1 MRSVGKVIQSSIA
14 LGLAMATASTGG
26 GMRLQV
32 LHTGA
37 GVARR
42 EAYQDRRA
50 EDRAVLDQVDA
61 EAVLRAESATQRIVR
76 VEAGSIVVDAEGAN
90 YAPIV
95 KRESKKERRARQQK
109 KARDQQQAA
118 ATASQMEGGG
128 TGSIEAADNSQ
139 LEAVV
144 AGREVEGADEVSG
157 RLTNALA
164 DALADEEDD
173 GEAGEEEVV
182 AMPLLDAH
190 GPDLSDALRYLRR
203 RLKQYLGEQSANGKT
218 VALVTRSVPDD
229 AVEYPVRQVASDL
242 AHPQVEG

>member
-90 YAPIV
+90 YALCKEDKRKCSVCVESSLKRVTGGAASVGTSGHEVIV
-95 KRESKKERRARQQK
+95 Q
-109 KARDQQQAA
+109 
-118 ATASQMEGGG
+118 
-128 TGSIEAADNSQ
+128 
-139 LEAVV
+139 VV
-144 AGREVEGADEVSG
+144 F
-157 RLTNALA
+157 
-164 DALADEEDD
+164 
-173 GEAGEEEVV
+173 
-182 AMPLLDAH
+182 
-190 GPDLSDALRYLRR
+190 
-203 RLKQYLGEQSANGKT
+203 
-218 VALVTRSVPDD
+218 
-229 AVEYPVRQVASDL
+229 
-242 AHPQVEG
+242 

>member
-90 YAPIV
+90 YALHHNMYV
-95 KRESKKERRARQQK
+95 KLTRERNANQKCRANRLEVHIRQRAYRVYSAFKKR
-109 KARDQQQAA
+109 
-118 ATASQMEGGG
+118 T
-128 TGSIEAADNSQ
+128 
-139 LEAVV
+139 
-144 AGREVEGADEVSG
+144 
-157 RLTNALA
+157 
-164 DALADEEDD
+164 
-173 GEAGEEEVV
+173 
-182 AMPLLDAH
+182 
-190 GPDLSDALRYLRR
+190 
-203 RLKQYLGEQSANGKT
+203 ANGWRGVAQQRT
-218 VALVTRSVPDD
+218 V
-229 AVEYPVRQVASDL
+229 
-242 AHPQVEG
+242 